1 MSLSLFIIS
10 HHQLNGFCH
19 YGLENPL
26 GVIFL
31 VRAAMLSLLVN
42 LQKSQGEFTVAFF
55 VCINLFLERGRYPN
69 RRFCLIMLSSER
81 TK

>member
-19 YGLENPL
+19 YGLENTL

-42 LQKSQGEFTVAFF
+42 LQKSHREFTVALF
-55 VCINLFLERGRYPN
+55 VCINSFWKEDVIQIGD
-69 RRFCLIMLSSER
+69 SV
-81 TK
+81 

>member
-55 VCINLFLERGRYPN
+55 
-69 RRFCLIMLSSER
+69 CLYKSLSGKR
-81 TK
+81 TLSKSAILSNHAIE